1 MQLNITGHHV
11 DVTDSLKAYV
21 AEKLERLE
29 KHFDHVNNVHVILSV
44 EKLRQKSEAT
54 VNISGASL
62 FADSTNEDM
71 YASIDSMV
79 DKLDRQ
85 IKKHKEKL
93 KDHHRQEGS
102 EIKHQQP
109 VVEEEQ

>member
-11 DVTDSLKAYV
+11 EVTDSLKAYV

-44 EKLRQKSEAT
+44 EKQRQKSEAT
-54 VNISGASL
+54 VNVNGASL
-62 FADSTNEDM
+62 FADSTEEDM
-71 YASIDSMV
+71 YAAIDSMV

-93 KDHHRQEGS
+93 KDHHRNEGS
-102 EIKHQQP
+102 QIKHQQP
-109 VVEEEQ
+109 VAEEEE

>member
-11 DVTDSLKAYV
+11 EVTDSLKAYV

-29 KHFDHVNNVHVILSV
+29 KHFDKVNNVHVILSV
-44 EKLRQKSEAT
+44 EKQRQKSEAT
-54 VNISGASL
+54 VNVNGASL
-62 FADSTNEDM
+62 FADSTEEDM
-71 YASIDSMV
+71 YAAIDSMS

-109 VVEEEQ
+109 ITEDE

>member
-11 DVTDSLKAYV
+11 EVTDSLKAYV

-44 EKLRQKSEAT
+44 EKTRHKSEAT
-54 VNISGASL
+54 VHVNGASL
-62 FADSTNEDM
+62 FADSTEEDM
-71 YASIDSMV
+71 YAAIDSMA

-93 KDHHRQEGS
+93 KDHHRNEGS
-102 EIKHQQP
+102 QIKHQQP
-109 VVEEEQ
+109 AFEE

>member
-11 DVTDSLKAYV
+11 EVTDSLKAYV

-44 EKLRQKSEAT
+44 EKTRHKSEAT
-54 VNISGASL
+54 VHVNGASL
-62 FADSTNEDM
+62 FADSTEEDM
-71 YASIDSMV
+71 YAAIDSMT

-93 KDHHRQEGS
+93 KDHHRNEGS
-102 EIKHQQP
+102 QIKHQQP
-109 VVEEEQ
+109 AFEE